1 MLSLVASSIGH
12 VVEHSLIKKKK
23 TGRYDGFLQRGENAS
38 STSQKEVLLCDWAK
52 MITGGLII
60 DVCGLIID
68 VGSER
73 NDSLGSWQGL
83 VARLRRQKV
92 EVWMPVV
99 VIAWL

>member
-1 MLSLVASSIGH
+1 
-12 VVEHSLIKKKK
+12 
-23 TGRYDGFLQRGENAS
+23 
-38 STSQKEVLLCDWAK
+38 

-83 VARLRRQKV
+83 LARLRRQKV
-92 EVWMPVV
+92 EVWMPIV